1 MAASSSSSFPSSS
14 SSSEFSCQVRHHEF
28 EEKYD
33 VFLSFRGEDTR
44 DTFASYLYGALSA
57 KQILTFMDHKLERGD
72 EISPTLRKAIQESK
86 IWVVIFS
93 ENFASSTWCLDELVH
108 ILQCK
113 KINEQGSVMPIFYG
127 IDPSVVR
134 KQEGSYGVAFAAHEK
149 RFKDRMKKVHQ
160 WRAALTEASNLCG
173 LDSKNFRPECK
184 FVQRIVDDIS
194 LKLPK
199 YLSNEHLYGH
209 LIGIEKKIKE
219 IELLL
224 STGSKDIRIVGIYGM
239 GGIGKTTLASV
250 VYQRLSYTHFEGCCF
265 LWNVREEYTKHGP
278 NHLREKLL
286 SELLNDEAI
295 LKMDSPFVASPFILD
310 RLRRKKVLIILDDVD
325 SSIQLEALVQGYDWL
340 APSSRIIV
348 TTRNV
353 QVIKKV
359 ADRFYKVE
367 GLSHNESLELF
378 HLHAFG
384 KNSSIMGY
392 DQLLLE
398 RVARYANGNP
408 LALKVLGS
416 FLHSKS
422 KEEWEIALNKLKIMP
437 NQEIQDVLRI
447 SYEGLDDEGIKSTFL
462 DIACLFGQSFTRDQA
477 ENMLEAS
484 DSFVKLGISV
494 LMDRSLIENG
504 VIKNELWMHDLI
516 QQMGRTI
523 VRDEHREPGNRSR
536 LCDAKD
542 ICHVLERETGTATV
556 ECISLNMSTIDR
568 DVKDDIK
575 FKLYLP
581 QGLDSYLSDKLN
593 YFQWDLYP
601 LKSLPSHF
609 TLENLVELILR
620 GSHLKKL
627 WNHEVQSL
635 PVLRRIDL
643 SYSKLLSELPD
654 LSVAP
659 NLESIN
665 LESCTSLVRVL
676 SSLQNLQRLT
686 HLNLNGC
693 SKLKDIKEIS
703 RSTGRFLDLERFGG
717 IRNLLNNIGQQNFV
731 FLKSFVQRFTGN
743 LSLYSSQ
750 SHISEIKFPMSLSVL
765 RLSGTVIEALPPSIE
780 YIPGLVLLDLSD
792 CTRLKSLP
800 TNFCNLKSLEEVD
813 LSGCLELDKFP
824 EVFEPMEH
832 LTYLNLRETGIKDL
846 PKSIENLVSLQQ
858 LNMILCKNS
867 GFLPNSRCNL
877 RKLLLISLEWC
888 PKLQKLPPLP
898 PALIVV
904 RLNNCES
911 LKSLPE
917 LPSLCYSLYARFCT
931 SPENISNWWSP
942 LLHNVNIYN
951 IGEQINFHDSEKLD
965 QNTSDS
971 IRDHAINQILF
982 RLKFEGMDIN
992 FPLEID
998 STTCEFRYPGDEIP
1012 EWFCYQSCETSINI
1026 RLPPYWNNE
1035 NFLGLAFCIVLD
1047 RNKIDPGITLFIGSK
1062 ISFKTI
1068 DDDHLC
1074 QQYCYTNLMDYEH
1087 SSDQVIMWYVKELNL
1102 RNSRLSWPST
1112 CSTEASLHVWPEY
1125 IVSVNYNGGAVGG
1138 QYGEIRK
1145 FGVRFVY
1152 NEDIERFDRENK
1164 SKNKRRF
1171 DECCEASS
1179 GNEAFGSHD
1188 EEDHDES
1195 HSKKVKV
1202 M

>member
-1 MAASSSSSFPSSS
+1 MASSSSPSL
-14 SSSEFSCQVRHHEF
+14 SSELSCLVKQHEF

-33 VFLSFRGEDTR
+33 VFLSFRGGDTR

-72 EISPTLRKAIQESK
+72 EISPTLRKAIKESK

-108 ILQCK
+108 ILECK

-134 KQEGSYGVAFAAHEK
+134 KQEGSYGVAFSAHEK

-184 FVQRIVDDIS
+184 LVQRIVDDIS

-199 YLSNEHLYGH
+199 YLSNEHSYGH
-209 LIGIEKKIKE
+209 LIGIEKKVKE

-224 STGSKDIRIVGIYGM
+224 STGSKDVHIVGIWGM

-250 VYQRLSYTHFEGCCF
+250 VYQRLSYSHFEGCCF
-265 LWNVREEYTKHGP
+265 LWNVREEYAKYGP
-278 NHLREKLL
+278 NHLRKKLL

-295 LKMDSPFVASPFILD
+295 LRMDSPFVASPFILN
-310 RLRRKKVLIILDDVD
+310 RLRRKKVLIILDDVV
-325 SSIQLEALVQGYDWL
+325 SSIQLEALIQGYDRL

-348 TTRNV
+348 TTRNM

-359 ADRFYKVE
+359 ADRFYKVD
-367 GLSHNESLELF
+367 GLSHFESLELF

-392 DQLLLE
+392 DQMLLE

-437 NQEIQDVLRI
+437 NREIQDVLRI

-462 DIACLFGQSFTRDQA
+462 DIACLFDQSFTRDQA

-504 VIKNELWMHDLI
+504 VIKNELRMHDLI

-523 VRDEHREPGNRSR
+523 IRDEHREPGNRSR
-536 LCDAKD
+536 LYDAKD
-542 ICHVLERETGTATV
+542 ICHVLERAKVTATV

-568 DVKDDIK
+568 DVKVCHAAFSKMHNLRILQIYTCGRRDDIK

-593 YFQWDLYP
+593 YFHWDLYP

-635 PVLRRIDL
+635 PALRRMDL
-643 SYSKLLSELPD
+643 SYSKLLAELPD

-665 LESCTSLVRVL
+665 LESCTSLVQVL

-686 HLNLNGC
+686 NLNLNGC
-693 SKLKDIKEIS
+693 TKLKDMKEMS
-703 RSTGRFLDLERFGG
+703 KSTGRFLDLEKFGS
-717 IRNLLNNIGQQNFV
+717 IKNFLNNIGQQKFS
-731 FLKSFVQRFTGN
+731 FFKSFVQRFTGN

-750 SHISEIKFPMSLSVL
+750 SHISEIKFPMNLSVL
-765 RLSGTVIEALPPSIE
+765 RLSRTVIEALPPSIE

-792 CTRLKSLP
+792 CKRLKSLP
-800 TNFCNLKSLEEVD
+800 TNFCNLKSLEEVN

-824 EVFEPMEH
+824 EIFEPMEH
-832 LTYLNLRETGIKDL
+832 LTYLNLRETGIKEL

-858 LNMILCKNS
+858 FNMILCKNS
-867 GFLPNSRCNL
+867 GFRPNSRCNL
-877 RKLLLISLEWC
+877 RKLLLVSLEWC

-898 PALIVV
+898 PALIALC
-904 RLNNCES
+904 LNNYES
-911 LKSLPE
+911 QKLLPE
-917 LPSLCYSLYARFCT
+917 LCYRLYARFFT
-931 SPENISNWWSP
+931 SPENISNWRSP
-942 LLHNVNIYN
+942 LCKYL
-951 IGEQINFHDSEKLD
+951 
-965 QNTSDS
+965 
-971 IRDHAINQILF
+971 
-982 RLKFEGMDIN
+982 
-992 FPLEID
+992 
-998 STTCEFRYPGDEIP
+998 
-1012 EWFCYQSCETSINI
+1012 
-1026 RLPPYWNNE
+1026 
-1035 NFLGLAFCIVLD
+1035 
-1047 RNKIDPGITLFIGSK
+1047 
-1062 ISFKTI
+1062 
-1068 DDDHLC
+1068 
-1074 QQYCYTNLMDYEH
+1074 
-1087 SSDQVIMWYVKELNL
+1087 
-1102 RNSRLSWPST
+1102 
-1112 CSTEASLHVWPEY
+1112 
-1125 IVSVNYNGGAVGG
+1125 
-1138 QYGEIRK
+1138 
-1145 FGVRFVY
+1145 
-1152 NEDIERFDRENK
+1152 
-1164 SKNKRRF
+1164 
-1171 DECCEASS
+1171 
-1179 GNEAFGSHD
+1179 
-1188 EEDHDES
+1188 
-1195 HSKKVKV
+1195 
-1202 M
+1202 